1 MFIRFFDTL
10 KQGGVPCTLR
20 ELLDFLAALEK
31 GLVIADI
38 DGFYA
43 LAKTTM
49 VKDEQYY
56 DKFDQAFDVFF
67 KGVEEI
73 GELFTVSISEDWLKA
88 QMQRNMDNEEMKRIE
103 EMGGID
109 KLVEDFKQRWQEQKE
124 RHEKGNRWIGTAGT
138 SPYGNSGQNQF
149 GIKAGGEESEGSGKG
164 NKSWQQRRYRDL
176 DGDVELGTRNIK
188 IALRRLRHFTRTGHN
203 MELDLNRTIKRT
215 ADNAGMLQVEM
226 RPERTNQVKVLVFF
240 DVGGSMDPYVKVCE
254 ELFSACRSEFKHLEY
269 FYFHNFVYESV
280 WRANRRR
287 YQEKMD
293 TLEIFH
299 KYNQDYCVIF
309 VGDATMAPYE
319 ITSPGGSIEHW
330 NEEPGMV
337 WLQRF
342 MDHYQKSIWIN
353 PVPQEHWDYA
363 PSIEITR
370 QLLED
375 RMYGLTTDGL
385 ADSMQWLAR

>member
-149 GIKAGGEESEGSGKG
+149 GIKAGGEDSEGSGKG